1 MFQRRDMGMIKL
13 TQECTSTFS
22 LNFGGEN
29 EIDLELLNNSLSSVH
44 CLLQMVYS

>member
-1 MFQRRDMGMIKL
+1 MIKL

-29 EIDLELLNNSLSSVH
+29 EIDLELLMCKTTSN
-44 CLLQMVYS
+44 